1 MHRSSTQNLRVSHVL
16 RGCLPLAED
25 GVVDQVGRSVQA
37 AEGVVNRLVSDRQ
50 RRVVGHNGVIEE
62 VLGVFARH
70 VLWRAKIRGQV
81 NKNPRPSLTP
91 DRLLAVSPQT
101 ACRSTSGFWASGRR

>member
-1 MHRSSTQNLRVSHVL
+1 MHKWSTQNLRVARVL

-50 RRVVGHNGVIEE
+50 RRVVGHDGVIEE
-62 VLGVFARH
+62 ILGVFARH
-70 VLWRAKIRGQV
+70 VLWRAMIGGQV
-81 NKNPRPSLTP
+81 NKEIYTPPSRLTTCSP
-91 DRLLAVSPQT
+91 PHLRLRAAV
-101 ACRSTSGFWASGRR
+101 RVVFGRQV